1 MTTFFILEHIY
12 CKYKNMLFSCSLQS
26 SGSGFNK
33 LVSGSTWT
41 ACSAYL
47 EGTGDVIS
55 SINIQNQ
62 NFIGNNTS
70 SDESY
75 NISLKD
81 NVTSALLTYIIYD
94 TYSNVISW
102 VNSQTGKSLQNLS
115 YQKRPFVQI

>member
-1 MTTFFILEHIY
+1 
-12 CKYKNMLFSCSLQS
+12 MLFSCSLQS
-26 SGSGFNK
+26 SGSGLNK
-33 LVSGSTWT
+33 LISGNTWT
-41 ACSAYL
+41 ACSEYL

-75 NISLKD
+75 NVSLKD
-81 NVTSALLTYIIYD
+81 DVTSALLTYIIYD

>member
-26 SGSGFNK
+26 SGSGLIK
-33 LVSGSTWT
+33 LISGNTWT

-62 NFIGNNTS
+62 NFIPNDTS

-75 NISLKD
+75 NIGLKD
-81 NVTSALLTYIIYD
+81 DITNALMSYIIYD

-102 VNSQTGKSLQNLS
+102 VNSQTGKSLQNLT